1 MAEVGMVGPDC
12 STRIIRFHW
21 STIFSIYPSTGHY
34 WPINPVHVSFIHIY
48 SYPYQWLM
56 HLSLFLN
63 TGCPLVVGEKHG
75 APLMAPDHILCCV
88 GGAVQAVD
96 ASVVAGGSAN
106 NFKVTEICKRWWK
119 NLGRSVVGDLS

>member
-1 MAEVGMVGPDC
+1 
-12 STRIIRFHW
+12 
-21 STIFSIYPSTGHY
+21 
-34 WPINPVHVSFIHIY
+34 
-48 SYPYQWLM
+48 M

-63 TGCPLVVGEKHG
+63 TGGPLHWGFPLVVGEKYG

-106 NFKVTEICKRWWK
+106 NFEVTEIYGWRPQLIC
-119 NLGRSVVGDLS
+119 LVVSIPTIVRLDHPQFFWENENVPVTTTQ